1 MNITDIH
8 PLRAGDLLR
17 AARKA
22 AGLTRPGLSSITG
35 THANQIAYIEKT
47 HGAGWATMVNL
58 LDACGFKVTVRRK
71 PEPIPA
77 AFEKANEA
85 ALLLRG
91 LGYSAR
97 VVTGADG
104 SPGVEFLSPV
114 TIPVGAAGKGR
125 DA

>member
-17 AARKA
+17 EARRI
-22 AGLTRPGLSSITG
+22 AGLSRPRLSEASG
-35 THANQIAYIEKT
+35 THANQIAHIEKT

-58 LDACGFKVTVRRK
+58 LDACGFEVTVRRK
-71 PEPIPA
+71 PEAIPA

>member
-8 PLRAGDLLR
+8 PIRAGQILTV
-17 AARKA
+17 ARTS
-22 AGLTRPGLSSITG
+22 AGLSRRELGERAGVSS
-35 THANQIAYIEKT
+35 NQIGHIERT
-47 HGAGWATMVNL
+47 EGAGWATMVNL
-58 LDACGFKVTVRRK
+58 LDACGFEVTVRRK

-104 SPGVEFLSPV
+104 SPGVEFVSPV